1 MPTEQVPD
9 KHPTSTGQLT
19 GQVEDQRLTS
29 DKSYLQHLERQFQT
43 ATGQLTGQV
52 TGQVVVQVLNFSST
66 PRKGSEI
73 QKHLGLKHRETFV
86 NNYLTP
92 LLASGWVE
100 RTLPE
105 KPKSRFQKYQTT
117 AKGIAIL
124 EQYPSRLK

>member
-43 ATGQLTGQV
+43 ATGQ
-52 TGQVVVQVLNFSST
+52 VVVQVLNFSRT

-73 QKHLGLKHRETFV
+73 QKHLGLRHRETFV

-100 RTLPE
+100 RTIPE